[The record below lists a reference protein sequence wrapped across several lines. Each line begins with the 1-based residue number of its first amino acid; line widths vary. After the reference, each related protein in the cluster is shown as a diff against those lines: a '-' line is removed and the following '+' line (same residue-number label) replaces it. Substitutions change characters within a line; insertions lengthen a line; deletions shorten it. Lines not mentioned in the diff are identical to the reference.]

1 VCARDKMREEEARRV
16 RHIHALIADAIE
28 MTDPEEL
35 EYVMA
40 ELRAALKDHIH
51 RIKAMAVIK
60 LSPGLRALD

>member
-1 VCARDKMREEEARRV
+1 
-16 RHIHALIADAIE
+16 